1 MQCAHAQCRMH
12 IIHTACVWSICLSF
26 SCSFFAYS
34 NFKTYA
40 KTDCMEQH
48 NSLVLVWD
56 MQMLAGHIV
65 FIWKHMSV
73 VDRMEWKPQPCWFF
87 KGWLNKITIAYANL
101 LKLHY
106 FFASFGTGKMLIR
119 LFIRRFM
126 LKFDQSLWS
135 LLLLLLLLLP
145 LMVGCKTLVHS
156 LWAYISYSHGLFA
169 CLSFQ
174 YQRFN
179 ELDICNDK
187 NTPTKPQ
194 NIDKHIET
202 QRTVPHFRLNMRQ

>member
-1 MQCAHAQCRMH
+1 
-12 IIHTACVWSICLSF
+12 
-26 SCSFFAYS
+26 
-34 NFKTYA
+34 
-40 KTDCMEQH
+40 MEQH

-56 MQMLAGHIV
+56 MQMLAQHIV

-106 FFASFGTGKMLIR
+106 FVASFGRGKILIH

-126 LKFDQSLWS
+126 LKFDQSLLS

-145 LMVGCKTLVHS
+145 LMVGWKTLCT
-156 LWAYISYSHGLFA
+156 AYEHIFRTRIAFLRVCLFNINDLTSWIFA
-169 CLSFQ
+169 MTKIHQPNHKILINTLKRKGPCLIFG
-174 YQRFN
+174 
-179 ELDICNDK
+179 
-187 NTPTKPQ
+187 
-194 NIDKHIET
+194 
-202 QRTVPHFRLNMRQ
+202 